1 MTPGAEIDE
10 SNKII
15 PFRNMLKKTSAL
27 VIMFVLFDDVL
38 LIFTDRAARRVN
50 GFHIDPSIFGRN
62 YPLVHEHLTEKS

>member
-1 MTPGAEIDE
+1 MTPGAETDE

-15 PFRNMLKKTSAL
+15 PFRNMLKKTSVL

-50 GFHIDPSIFGRN
+50 GFLIF
-62 YPLVHEHLTEKS
+62 